1 VTSFNGLP
9 FWKRAF
15 LINAVAI
22 VGVFIGFASAGVQL
36 PTILKARI
44 AVFTIA
50 LMNFMLL
57 VVRPRIISQ
66 KNKGEATAHPWSV
79 AYQVLTERPFVVA
92 LLILQLLG
100 VSRATAASIVFVET
114 STSAYVRGM
123 ANAQSMSLRL
133 MGAAVLMG
141 GVAALWMLG
150 AVGLWRSRPWAWWLV
165 LVLNGL
171 AAAISC
177 VLQVLKPDEFLLD
190 PAATTAVVLLLIR
203 SVRTEFRGGQTANR
217 LLVG

>member
-1 VTSFNGLP
+1 
-9 FWKRAF
+9 
-15 LINAVAI
+15 
-22 VGVFIGFASAGVQL
+22 
-36 PTILKARI
+36 
-44 AVFTIA
+44 
-50 LMNFMLL
+50 
-57 VVRPRIISQ
+57 
-66 KNKGEATAHPWSV
+66 
-79 AYQVLTERPFVVA
+79 
-92 LLILQLLG
+92 

-190 PAATTAVVLLLIR
+190 PAATTAVVLLLFR

>member
-1 VTSFNGLP
+1 
-9 FWKRAF
+9 
-15 LINAVAI
+15 
-22 VGVFIGFASAGVQL
+22 
-36 PTILKARI
+36 
-44 AVFTIA
+44 
-50 LMNFMLL
+50 
-57 VVRPRIISQ
+57 
-66 KNKGEATAHPWSV
+66 
-79 AYQVLTERPFVVA
+79 
-92 LLILQLLG
+92 
-100 VSRATAASIVFVET
+100 
-114 STSAYVRGM
+114 
-123 ANAQSMSLRL
+123 